1 MKKCYKCGLI
11 KEHSE
16 FHGNIKAKDGLCT
29 RCKLCDSAYAKEW
42 HQKNKER
49 YNKKA
54 REWQQRDRAENGDK
68 VRLRAKNYRNA
79 NKDRIAEWKR
89 RAYAANQTGER
100 ARRVL
105 RQYNVTPE
113 QYTELLANQNGC
125 CAVCK
130 CDTPN
135 GRFKKWH
142 LDHDHS
148 CCPGKFSCGKCIRGL
163 LCHKCNVGMGNLSDD
178 YRLLRAAADYLENYE
193 KNTKLPISAT
203 L

>member
-1 MKKCYKCGLI
+1 MVILKPRMACALGASLAIPRMPKNGEI
-11 KEHSE
+11 KTKNVVIEKQE
-16 FHGNIKAKDGLCT
+16 NG
-29 RCKLCDSAYAKEW
+29 
-42 HQKNKER
+42 NKE
-49 YNKKA
+49 
-54 REWQQRDRAENGDK
+54 Q
-68 VRLRAKNYRNA
+68 
-79 NKDRIAEWKR
+79 IAEWKR

-113 QYTELLANQNGC
+113 QYAELLASQNGC

-178 YRLLRAAADYLENYE
+178 YKLLRAAADYLEAYE
-193 KNTKLPISAT
+193 KKTNEPISAT
-203 L
+203 RA